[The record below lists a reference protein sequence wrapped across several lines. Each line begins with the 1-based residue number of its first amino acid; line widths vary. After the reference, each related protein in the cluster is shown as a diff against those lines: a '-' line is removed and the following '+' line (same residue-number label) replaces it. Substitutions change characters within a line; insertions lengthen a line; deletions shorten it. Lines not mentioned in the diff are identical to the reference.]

1 MNQVGHMFC
10 NQRDKYESG
19 CGRRDC
25 VCQGLHREV
34 SACSVGWFISLLVH
48 LYKRE
53 VLLIGSDKQELCEG
67 AGSQPQPLPS
77 AYSVRMI
84 AW

>member
-25 VCQGLHREV
+25 VCQGLNREV
-34 SACSVGWFISLLVH
+34 GCWAVQWMSPVGLCFTASGNYALGAWAAGWPAVLV
-48 LYKRE
+48 
-53 VLLIGSDKQELCEG
+53 G
-67 AGSQPQPLPS
+67 
-77 AYSVRMI
+77 
-84 AW
+84 